1 MCRGKQ
7 FQRTR
12 RMKMQ
17 ALLIKDVM
25 YKREQ
30 KKWEKVIGD
39 KLNEAVQRP
48 NGDLV
53 YTTKGMWKINSQIL
67 KSAGIVSKFVYNL
80 VDGYVLD
87 DNGLYTYKNGD
98 LFGGEKKITP
108 IEVKYRGKN
117 GNYQLNTRQLSVP
130 GLLHLLYDQSF
141 NRVREYTFEQLTAMP
156 NWRVCNQLQ
165 FNPDKPGK
173 TLREVFLDMH
183 ADISRVERRL
193 VEKDKTEKAW
203 LYTIAKEAAEA
214 TVAAAVGEKIE

>member
-1 MCRGKQ
+1 
-7 FQRTR
+7 
-12 RMKMQ
+12 MQ
-17 ALLIKDVM
+17 TLLIKDVM

-30 KKWEKVIGD
+30 KKWEKLIGD
-39 KLNEAVQRP
+39 RLEGAVRRP
-48 NGDLV
+48 NGDVV
-53 YTTKGMWKINSQIL
+53 YNTKGMYKINSQIL
-67 KSAGIVSKFVYNL
+67 KAAGISSKFVYNL
-80 VDGYVLD
+80 IDGYVLD
-87 DNGLYTYKNGD
+87 DNGLYYYRNGD
-98 LFGGEKKITP
+98 LFDPDQKITP
-108 IEVKYRGKN
+108 IEVKYRSSD

-130 GLLHLLYDQSF
+130 GLLHLFYDQNF
-141 NRVREYTFEQLTAMP
+141 DRVREYTFEQLAAMP

-214 TVAAAVGEKIE
+214 TVAAVAGEKIE